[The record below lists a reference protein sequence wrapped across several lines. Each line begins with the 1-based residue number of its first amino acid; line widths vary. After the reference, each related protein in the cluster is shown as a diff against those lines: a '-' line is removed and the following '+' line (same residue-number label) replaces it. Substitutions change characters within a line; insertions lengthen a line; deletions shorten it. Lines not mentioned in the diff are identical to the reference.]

1 MSRVIAIVGPTAIG
15 KSAVA
20 DLLAHQLGTSVISA
34 DSMQVYRDM
43 DIGTAKMAPGE
54 CLAPL
59 LMVDV
64 ADFSVPYSAA
74 LYQSA
79 ARNLID
85 EMLEEGKTAILCGG
99 TGLYVRA
106 ALDEMR
112 FPAGEAGSSVRD
124 AYEAYAREHGE
135 EALYRLLQ
143 DRDPRSAAV
152 IHPHNVRRVLRAL
165 EMCDEGTSYADQKQG
180 FSQYRPHYDAVQY
193 GLTGDRRRLYDRIDR
208 RVDEMIARG
217 LIEEVR
223 RLVDKGLGDAL
234 TSRQAIGYKEI
245 ILYLDGAVSLEEATD
260 LIKMRTRR
268 YAKRQLSWFRRD
280 PRVQWIDCD
289 EMEVTEIVSL
299 IREREGV

>member
-85 EMLEEGKTAILCGG
+85 EMLEVGKTAILCGG

-106 ALDEMR
+106 ALDEIVSR
-112 FPAGEAGSSVRD
+112 
-124 AYEAYAREHGE
+124 
-135 EALYRLLQ
+135 
-143 DRDPRSAAV
+143 
-152 IHPHNVRRVLRAL
+152 
-165 EMCDEGTSYADQKQG
+165 GT
-180 FSQYRPHYDAVQY
+180 P
-193 GLTGDRRRLYDRIDR
+193 
-208 RVDEMIARG
+208 RG
-217 LIEEVR
+217 L
-223 RLVDKGLGDAL
+223 LLDW
-234 TSRQAIGYKEI
+234 YKRCA
-245 ILYLDGAVSLEEATD
+245 D
-260 LIKMRTRR
+260 
-268 YAKRQLSWFRRD
+268 
-280 PRVQWIDCD
+280 
-289 EMEVTEIVSL
+289 
-299 IREREGV
+299 

>member
-20 DLLAHQLGTSVISA
+20 DLLAHQLGSSVISA

-143 DRDPRSAAV
+143 DRDPLSAAV

-223 RLVDKGLGDAL
+223 RLVD
-234 TSRQAIGYKEI
+234 
-245 ILYLDGAVSLEEATD
+245 
-260 LIKMRTRR
+260 
-268 YAKRQLSWFRRD
+268 
-280 PRVQWIDCD
+280 
-289 EMEVTEIVSL
+289 
-299 IREREGV
+299 